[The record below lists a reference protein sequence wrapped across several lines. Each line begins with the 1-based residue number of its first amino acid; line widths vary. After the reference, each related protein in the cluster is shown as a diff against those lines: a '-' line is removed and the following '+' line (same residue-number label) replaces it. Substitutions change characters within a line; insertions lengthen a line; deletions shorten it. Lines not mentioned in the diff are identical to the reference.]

1 VARLT
6 IAIDNEEEPIMR
18 SESDMRPD
26 EEISGTNSEP
36 LTTADLAA
44 SRARLGLERGR
55 NVAAQSEPVVVVS
68 RNAVASGAVAA
79 PRMQKVAEARN
90 ADQDMGPLLPADEA
104 GKFRER
110 WENIQVGFVDEPRKA
125 VEQADHLV
133 AQTMHRLAE
142 TFAKERENLEHQW
155 DRGGEVSTE
164 DLRLA
169 LRRYRTFFGRLMQ
182 V

>member
-1 VARLT
+1 MSS
-6 IAIDNEEEPIMR
+6 EP
-18 SESDMRPD
+18 DLKPD
-26 EEISGTNSEP
+26 DEISGTNSQP

-44 SRARLGLERGR
+44 SRARLRLGGG
-55 NVAAQSEPVVVVS
+55 NNMGSPAAGSRSEPVVVVS
-68 RNAVASGAVAA
+68 RNPVGAGTATAA
-79 PRMQKVAEARN
+79 RMQRATDDPE
-90 ADQDMGPLLPADEA
+90 MGPLLPADDV

-110 WENIQVGFVDEPRKA
+110 WENVQVAFVDEPRRA

-133 AQTMHRLAE
+133 AETMHRLAK
-142 TFAKERENLEHQW
+142 TFAKERENLERQW

>member
-1 VARLT
+1 
-6 IAIDNEEEPIMR
+6 MR
-18 SESDMRPD
+18 NESDLKPD
-26 EEISGTNSEP
+26 EEISGTNSQP
-36 LTTADLAA
+36 LTTADLAS
-44 SRARLGLERGR
+44 SRARLGLALARD
-55 NVAAQSEPVVVVS
+55 AASQSEPVVLVS
-68 RNAVASGAVAA
+68 RDAIAGGAAAA
-79 PRMQKVAEARN
+79 PRMQRAADSRQINQN
-90 ADQDMGPLLPADEA
+90 ADQDMGTLLSANEA
-104 GKFRER
+104 GKFRDR
-110 WENIQVGFVDEPRKA
+110 WEDIQVGFVDAPRKA
-125 VEQADHLV
+125 VEQADQLV